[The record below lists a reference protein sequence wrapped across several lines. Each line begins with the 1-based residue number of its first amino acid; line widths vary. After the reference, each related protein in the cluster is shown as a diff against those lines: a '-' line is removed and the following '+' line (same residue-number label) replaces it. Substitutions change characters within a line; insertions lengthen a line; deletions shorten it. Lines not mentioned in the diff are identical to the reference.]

1 MKSTLLNMVSVLAG
15 ICLVA
20 SACVGAVY
28 TITAEP
34 IAQAKAQAT
43 VDALSNVLPEFDND
57 PSDRVV
63 ELTLN
68 DMPIKVYTATLGGEV
83 AGYAVETM
91 TKEGFGG
98 AIRMMVG
105 FLPSG
110 EVNNVNVLE
119 QAETPGLGTKMCD
132 EGNPLIES
140 FKGKNPA
147 AMKMSVTK
155 DGGDVQALTAATISS
170 RAYVD
175 AMSRAYA
182 ALTEVRGAE
191 ADAGADA
198 DAEADADA
206 DADAATGATLN
217 ESQPTQE
224 GDTENE

>member
-1 MKSTLLNMVSVLAG
+1 MKSTLINMVSVLAG

-43 VDALSNVLPEFDND
+43 IDALSNVLPEFEENTSAEMTVGGL
-57 PSDRVV
+57 PVV
-63 ELTLN
+63 
-68 DMPIKVYTATLGGEV
+68 VYTATVGGEV
-83 AGYAVETM
+83 VGYAVETM
-91 TKEGFGG
+91 TKNGFGG
-98 AIRMMVG
+98 AVRMMVG
-105 FLPSG
+105 FLPTG

-132 EGNPLIES
+132 EGNPLITS

-147 AMKMSVTK
+147 DMKMAVTK

-175 AMSRAYA
+175 AMSRAY
-182 ALTEVRGAE
+182 E
-191 ADAGADA
+191 AYK
-198 DAEADADA
+198 EASG
-206 DADAATGATLN
+206 DAAANACCCEAEN
-217 ESQPTQE
+217 EEGCEAQE
-224 GDTENE
+224 GGENE

>member
-1 MKSTLLNMVSVLAG
+1 MKSTLINMVSVLAG

-43 VDALSNVLPEFDND
+43 IDALSNVLPEFDDNT
-57 PSDRVV
+57 RT
-63 ELTLN
+63 ELTL
-68 DMPIKVYTATLGGEV
+68 DQMPIAVYTATAGGEIV
-83 AGYAVETM
+83 GYAVETM
-91 TKEGFGG
+91 TKNGFGG
-98 AIRMMVG
+98 AVRMMVG
-105 FLPSG
+105 FLPTG

-132 EGNPLIES
+132 EGNPLITS

-147 AMKMSVTK
+147 DMKMAVTK

-182 ALTEVRGAE
+182 ALTEIRGA
-191 ADAGADA
+191 ADG
-198 DAEADADA
+198 
-206 DADAATGATLN
+206 TSGATLS

-224 GDTENE
+224 GETENE

>member
-43 VDALSNVLPEFDND
+43 IDALSNVLPAFDENT
-57 PSDRVV
+57 RT
-63 ELTLN
+63 ELTL
-68 DMPIKVYTATLGGEV
+68 DLPVAVYTATKGGEV
-83 AGYAVETM
+83 VGYAVETM
-91 TKEGFGG
+91 TKNGFGG

-105 FLPSG
+105 FLLSG
-110 EVNNVNVLE
+110 EVYNVNVLE

-140 FKGKNPA
+140 FKGRNPA
-147 AMKMSVTK
+147 DMKMSVTK

-182 ALTEVRGAE
+182 ALTEVRGA
-191 ADAGADA
+191 ADS
-198 DAEADADA
+198 
-206 DADAATGATLN
+206 ATGATLN

-224 GDTENE
+224 GENDNE

>member
-1 MKSTLLNMVSVLAG
+1 MKSTLINMVSVLAG

-43 VDALSNVLPEFDND
+43 IDALSNVLPEFEDNTSAEMTVGGL
-57 PSDRVV
+57 PVV
-63 ELTLN
+63 
-68 DMPIKVYTATLGGEV
+68 VYTATAGGEV
-83 AGYAVETM
+83 VGYAVETM
-91 TKEGFGG
+91 TKNGFGG
-98 AIRMMVG
+98 AVRMMVG
-105 FLPSG
+105 FLPTG

-132 EGNPLIES
+132 EGNPLVTS

-147 AMKMSVTK
+147 DMKMAVTK

-182 ALTEVRGAE
+182 ALTEIRGA
-191 ADAGADA
+191 ADS
-198 DAEADADA
+198 
-206 DADAATGATLN
+206 ATGATLN

-224 GDTENE
+224 GENDNE

>member
-1 MKSTLLNMVSVLAG
+1 MKSTLINMVSVLAG

-43 VDALSNVLPEFDND
+43 IDALNNVLPQFEQNTTT
-57 PSDRVV
+57 
-63 ELTLN
+63 ELTVGGL
-68 DMPIKVYTATLGGEV
+68 PVVVYTATSGDEIV
-83 AGYAVETM
+83 GYAVETM

-98 AIRMMVG
+98 VVRMMVG

-132 EGNPLIES
+132 EDNPLITS
-140 FKGKNPA
+140 FRSKNPGE
-147 AMKMSVTK
+147 MKMAVAK

-175 AMSRAYA
+175 AMSRAYEAYKMANSIATA
-182 ALTEVRGAE
+182 AGEEPDSTS
-191 ADAGADA
+191 
-198 DAEADADA
+198 
-206 DADAATGATLN
+206 GATLS

-224 GDTENE
+224 GETENE

>member
-28 TITAEP
+28 TITADP

-43 VDALSNVLPEFDND
+43 IDALSNVLPEFDND
-57 PSDRVV
+57 PSAQPV

-68 DMPIKVYTATLGGEV
+68 DMPIKVYTATKGGQV

-91 TKEGFGG
+91 TKAGFGG
-98 AIRMMVG
+98 VVRMMVG
-105 FLPSG
+105 FLPAG

-132 EGNPLIES
+132 EGNPLITS
-140 FKGKNPA
+140 FQGKNPGE
-147 AMKMSVTK
+147 MKLAVKK
-155 DGGDVQALTAATISS
+155 DGGEVEALTAATISS

-175 AMSRAYA
+175 AMSRAY
-182 ALTEVRGAE
+182 E
-191 ADAGADA
+191 AYKSVSAAGAAAGDA
-198 DAEADADA
+198 CCCADNEEGCEA
-206 DADAATGATLN
+206 
-217 ESQPTQE
+217 QE
-224 GDTENE
+224 GGENE

>member
-43 VDALSNVLPEFDND
+43 IDALSNVLPEFEENTTTEMTVNGL
-57 PSDRVV
+57 PVV
-63 ELTLN
+63 
-68 DMPIKVYTATLGGEV
+68 VYTATVGGEV
-83 AGYAVETM
+83 VGYAVETM

-98 AIRMMVG
+98 AVRMMVG
-105 FLPSG
+105 FLPTG

-140 FKGKNPA
+140 FRGKNPA
-147 AMKMSVTK
+147 DMNMAVTK

-175 AMSRAYA
+175 AMSRAYEAYKA
-182 ALTEVRGAE
+182 ASAVAAAAE
-191 ADAGADA
+191 AENEEGC
-198 DAEADADA
+198 EA
-206 DADAATGATLN
+206 
-217 ESQPTQE
+217 QE
-224 GDTENE
+224 GGENE

>member
-1 MKSTLLNMVSVLAG
+1 MKSTLLNMVAVLAG

-28 TITAEP
+28 TITADP

-43 VDALSNVLPEFDND
+43 IDALSNVLPEFDND
-57 PSDRVV
+57 PSESPA

-68 DMPIKVYTATLGGEV
+68 DMPVKVYTATRGGQV

-91 TKEGFGG
+91 TKNGFGG

-132 EGNPLIES
+132 EGNPLITS
-140 FKGKNPA
+140 FQGKNPGE
-147 AMKMSVTK
+147 MKMSVTK

-175 AMSRAYA
+175 AMARAYA
-182 ALTEVRGAE
+182 ALQEVCSTT
-191 ADAGADA
+191 ADSAS
-198 DAEADADA
+198 
-206 DADAATGATLN
+206 GATLN
-217 ESQPTQE
+217 EGQQTQE
-224 GDTENE
+224 GETENE

>member
-1 MKSTLLNMVSVLAG
+1 MKSTLLNMVAVLAG

-20 SACVGAVY
+20 SVCVGAVY
-28 TITAEP
+28 RITAEP

-43 VDALSNVLPEFDND
+43 IDALSNVLPAFDDNT
-57 PSDRVV
+57 RT
-63 ELTLN
+63 ELTL
-68 DMPIKVYTATLGGEV
+68 DQMPVAVYTATAGGEV
-83 AGYAVETM
+83 VGYAVETM
-91 TKEGFGG
+91 TKNGFGG
-98 AIRMMVG
+98 VVRMMVG

-119 QAETPGLGTKMCD
+119 QTETPGLGTKMCD

-140 FKGKNPA
+140 FKGRNPA
-147 AMKMSVTK
+147 DMKLAVTK

-182 ALTEVRGAE
+182 AYTEIRGA
-191 ADAGADA
+191 A
-198 DAEADADA
+198 
-206 DADAATGATLN
+206 ADAATGATLN

-224 GDTENE
+224 GETENE

>member
-28 TITAEP
+28 TITADP

-43 VDALSNVLPEFDND
+43 IDALSNVLPAFDDNT
-57 PSDRVV
+57 RT
-63 ELTLN
+63 ELTHDL
-68 DMPIKVYTATLGGEV
+68 PVVVYTATKGGEV
-83 AGYAVETM
+83 VGYAVETM
-91 TKEGFGG
+91 TKNGFGG

-132 EGNPLIES
+132 EGNPLITS
-140 FKGKNPA
+140 FQGKNPGE
-147 AMKMSVTK
+147 MKMSVTK

-182 ALTEVRGAE
+182 AFTEVRGTA
-191 ADAGADA
+191 ADS
-198 DAEADADA
+198 
-206 DADAATGATLN
+206 ATGATIS

-224 GDTENE
+224 GETENE

>member
-1 MKSTLLNMVSVLAG
+1 MKSTLINMVSVLAG

-28 TITAEP
+28 TIPAEP

-43 VDALSNVLPEFDND
+43 IDALSNVLPEFDND
-57 PSDRVV
+57 PAETVA
-63 ELTLN
+63 ELTL
-68 DMPIKVYTATLGGEV
+68 DQIPVKVYTATKGENV

-91 TKEGFGG
+91 TKNGFGG
-98 AIRMMVG
+98 AVRMMVG

-132 EGNPLIES
+132 EGNPLITS

-147 AMKMSVTK
+147 DMKMAVTK

-175 AMSRAYA
+175 AMSRAYEAYKEVCA
-182 ALTEVRGAE
+182 A
-191 ADAGADA
+191 
-198 DAEADADA
+198 
-206 DADAATGATLN
+206 ADAADEACCC
-217 ESQPTQE
+217 EA
-224 GDTENE
+224 ENEEGCEAQKGGENE